1 MSFMRVVKVTI
12 VQIVDVAA
20 VTYRG
25 VAAARPML
33 MSMVGMGRGGTS
45 RHEIT
50 SFPP

>member
-33 MSMVGMGRGGTS
+33 MSMVGMGTFVRQLVNGG
-45 RHEIT
+45 
-50 SFPP
+50 P